1 MSDPQLDTSH
11 HGNRPHGNGA
21 KYIILL
27 LIGLAIG
34 VLATVMLLRS
44 LENRKTWQD
53 HFPRAA
59 MNLMAAHSAQL
70 GGIIKANRC
79 GATDTLPHL
88 QALRMVGNDLEPAF
102 PGLADDQ
109 RFADHAGNLRETLDA
124 ALASPPLNCEGL
136 KVTAGKIGES
146 CKACHQ
152 DFR

>member
-1 MSDPQLDTSH
+1 MSNPQPDPPRH
-11 HGNRPHGNGA
+11 ANRPHGNGA
-21 KYIILL
+21 KSIVLL

-34 VLATVMLLRS
+34 ILGTVMLLRS
-44 LENRKTWQD
+44 IESRKTWQD
-53 HFPRAA
+53 HYPSAA
-59 MNLMAAHSAQL
+59 MHLMAAQSAQL

-79 GATDTLPHL
+79 SPTDTLPHL

-109 RFADHAGNLRETLDA
+109 RFADHAGHLRETLDA

-136 KVTAGKIGES
+136 KVTAEKIGEN